1 MKRNFCHGKKKYWNY
16 LGYSAYATSRK
27 LETLLSFN
35 LDGTP
40 DKAYKLPVHVFTFN
54 KQDLIWP
61 ELYT

>member
-1 MKRNFCHGKKKYWNY
+1 MARKRIGTILVIVHM
-16 LGYSAYATSRK
+16 LHSRK
-27 LETLLSFN
+27 LDTLLSFN

-40 DKAYKLPVHVFTFN
+40 DKAYKLPVPVFTFN

>member
-1 MKRNFCHGKKKYWNY
+1 MARKRIGAILVIVHM
-16 LGYSAYATSRK
+16 LHSRK
-27 LETLLSFN
+27 LDTLLSFN

-61 ELYT
+61 EFCT